1 VKFRIRYNAPV
12 LLTFSLIA
20 LCVHVLNVT
29 VAPGLTARWFT
40 LPGWFAWGYAPNYVK
55 LVSYTL
61 GHSDWGHLLGN
72 LPIVL
77 LLGAFVEDKYGSRDI
92 LAMTLVTALVAGV
105 LNALLFESGLRGA
118 SGVVFMLI
126 VLASLGNVR
135 RGELP
140 LTFVLVAGF
149 FLAGEILASQQ
160 PDRTAQWAH
169 IAGGVVG
176 GVFGLAIGPHRG
188 TRESGEH

>member
-1 VKFRIRYNAPV
+1 
-12 LLTFSLIA
+12 
-20 LCVHVLNVT
+20 
-29 VAPGLTARWFT
+29 
-40 LPGWFAWGYAPNYVK
+40 
-55 LVSYTL
+55 
-61 GHSDWGHLLGN
+61 
-72 LPIVL
+72 
-77 LLGAFVEDKYGSRDI
+77 
-92 LAMTLVTALVAGV
+92 
-105 LNALLFESGLRGA
+105 
-118 SGVVFMLI
+118 MLI

>member
-1 VKFRIRYNAPV
+1 MKLRIRYNAPV
-12 LLTFSLIA
+12 LLTFSLVA
-20 LCVHVLNVT
+20 LAVHVIDATAV
-29 VAPGLTARWFT
+29 PGLTGRWFT
-40 LPGWFAWGYAPNYVK
+40 LPGWFDWTHAPNYLR
-55 LVSYTL
+55 LVTYTL
-61 GHSDWGHLLGN
+61 GHSDWEHLLGN

-92 LAMTLVTALVAGV
+92 LAMTLVTALVAAV

-149 FLAGEILASQQ
+149 FLAGEILASRQ

-169 IAGGVVG
+169 MVGGVVG
-176 GVFGLAIGPHRG
+176 GVFGLLIGPHRG
-188 TRESGEH
+188 GGGSGE